1 LQKSTKL
8 FLENFLK
15 EDIKSGDITSKLL
28 PRKKIIANIISR
40 ENGIVA
46 GVQYAKEIFESRKCK
61 VVAYRKDGQSVKPNQ
76 KIITISGDIYP
87 ILSCERTA
95 LNLMSRMSGIAT
107 QTNTYAKIIHSA
119 NPKVQLYS
127 TRKTAPGLRVFDKDA
142 VVIGGGRRHRMS
154 LDQMVMIKDN
164 HIAASDSL
172 LDLIRRAKKKHG
184 KIEVE
189 VENLHD
195 TILAAKEEVDII
207 MLDNMSPLQ
216 IKKIIKKLVQLDLRK
231 KVKIEASGGINHSN
245 VKQYAR
251 SGVDMI
257 SIGRLTS
264 SVAGLDLSLEVN

>member
-1 LQKSTKL
+1 MQKSAKKYL
-8 FLENFLK
+8 ESFLA
-15 EDIKSGDITSKLL
+15 EDIGSGDITSKLL

-46 GVQYAKEIFESRKCK
+46 GVQYAKEIFQSRNCR
-61 VVAYRKDGQSVKPNQ
+61 VTIHRKDGQSVIPNQ
-76 KIITISGDIYP
+76 KIMTISGDVYP
-87 ILSCERTA
+87 VLSCERTA

-107 QTNTYAKIIHSA
+107 QASIYAKKIRAA
-119 NPKVQLYS
+119 NSKVGLYS
-127 TRKTAPGLRVFDKDA
+127 TRKTAPGLRLFDKDA
-142 VVIGGGRRHRMS
+142 IVIGGGHRHRMS

-172 LDLIRRAKKKHG
+172 LDLIKRAKLKHK

-189 VENLHD
+189 VESLQD
-195 TILAAKEEVDII
+195 AITAARESVEII

-216 IKKIIKKLVQLDLRK
+216 IKKIIKKLKQLNLRN
-231 KVKIEASGGINHSN
+231 KVKIEASGGINYSN
-245 VKQYAR
+245 VAQYAR